1 VLKKENFDLPPT
13 PLDTPATTPI
23 LAAARLVNV
32 PLTPPA
38 SLKHKKKV
46 RFAVDHFVR
55 LFPITRART
64 IGSLEPA
71 VLEPAALEPAAE
83 PARPI
88 LLPRRAALL
97 LPPTIKDLF
106 TKGYKNDEELSSIL
120 EALRTRQSHHKRITL
135 AECVEREGYL
145 YYRDR
150 LYAPNNP
157 ELHAKLLRMYH
168 ESPVAGHIGRS
179 RTYEALS

>member
-1 VLKKENFDLPPT
+1 MLKKENFDLPPT

-38 SLKHKKKV
+38 SPKHKKKV

-71 VLEPAALEPAAE
+71 VLEPAAE

-157 ELHAKLLRMYH
+157 ELYAELLRMYH
-168 ESPVAGHIGRS
+168 ESPVAGHMGQS
-179 RTYEALS
+179 